1 MADELRFTEKTADNE
16 EDRLFE
22 SAIDLV
28 LSNGKRDYPSY
39 IGGLKVASGNQ
50 FDVCSPVDKSI
61 IFGSFQEPED
71 GLTERAVVVAK
82 DAFKTW
88 SKTTAEQRTEI
99 FDKVLAAVEQQRYRL
114 AAIVSL
120 SVGMKKEDALEEV
133 DRLIEVL
140 AKACDDIE
148 EKAGKPIGVW
158 AILSSHNSPLAAPMG
173 YACAAMIAGNV
184 VVMIPSVRS
193 PVPVYALYDILEEA
207 GLPAGVMN
215 VLVDRSKKFKC
226 TTDLA
231 NNMDMSGIVA
241 AGSGQRMEDLMF
253 LQADDELRFINEIK
267 GMNPILVYRPS
278 SMKEAARTVLDSAF
292 SFMGQRLDS
301 CSKVVVLE
309 NEQKAF
315 IDALVSEAKNI
326 KITDPNEPD
335 AFAGP
340 VISERKIDEFEK
352 MLDEVRGN
360 VVFGGKRVKDILT
373 ENGYYVTPAIV
384 MGLDE
389 YHDLNNMDSA
399 LPILSVQVCE
409 DLDQAID
416 IINCTEYGMCA
427 GIITKDGAVAERF
440 VKEINADEV
449 FINDPSNIIGVASKA
464 LVANFM
470 D

>member
-22 SAIDLV
+22 AAIDLV
-28 LSNGKRDYPSY
+28 LSNGKKDYPSY

-99 FDKVLAAVEQQRYRL
+99 FDKVLAVVEQQRYRL

-184 VVMIPSVRS
+184 VVMIPSARS
-193 PVPVYALYDILEEA
+193 PVPVYALYDILEEV

-231 NNMDMSGIVA
+231 NNMDVSGIVA

-384 MGLDE
+384 MGLE
-389 YHDLNNMDSA
+389 EEHDLNNMDSA

>member
-1 MADELRFTEKTADNE
+1 MADELKFTEKTADSE

-39 IGGLKVASGNQ
+39 IGGFKVASGNQ
-50 FDVCSPVDKSI
+50 FQVCSPVDKSI

-71 GLTERAVVVAK
+71 GLTDRAVVVAG

-88 SKTTAEQRTEI
+88 SKKSVDERTEI
-99 FDKVLAAVEQQRYRL
+99 FDKVLEAIEKQRYRL

-120 SVGMKKEDALEEV
+120 SVGMKKDDALAEV
-133 DRLIEVL
+133 DRLIEVI

-148 EKAGKPIGVW
+148 EKSGKPTGIW
-158 AILSSHNSPLAAPMG
+158 AILTSHNSPLAAPMG
-173 YACAAMIAGNV
+173 YACAAMIAGNT
-184 VVMIPSVRS
+184 VVMIPSVRA
-193 PVPVYALYDILEEA
+193 PVPVYAMYDILEDA
-207 GLPAGVMN
+207 GLPGGVLN
-215 VLVDRSKKFKC
+215 IIVDRSMKFKC
-226 TTDLA
+226 TTDLS
-231 NNMDMSGIVA
+231 NNPEVAGIVA

-253 LQADDELRFINEIK
+253 LQMNDELRFINEIK
-267 GMNPILVYRPS
+267 GMNPIFVYKPS
-278 SMKEAARTVLDSAF
+278 NMKEAAKTVLDSAF

-315 IDALVSEAKNI
+315 IDAIVAEAKNI
-326 KITDPNEPD
+326 KITDPNESD

-340 VISERKIDEFEK
+340 IISERKVEEFTDLVDELK
-352 MLDEVRGN
+352 GN
-360 VVFGGKRVKDILT
+360 IIYGGKKVKDILT

-389 YHDLNNMDSA
+389 EHDLNNMDSA
-399 LPILSVQVCE
+399 LPILSIQVVE
-409 DLDQAID
+409 DLETAID

-427 GIITKDGAVAERF
+427 GIITKDSSVAERF

-449 FINDPSNIIGVASKA
+449 FINDPSNIIGVASRA

-470 D
+470 E

>member
-1 MADELRFTEKTADNE
+1 MADELKFTEKTADNE

-39 IGGLKVASGNQ
+39 VGGLKVASGNQ
-50 FDVCSPVDKSI
+50 FQVCSPVDKSI

-82 DAFKTW
+82 DAFKKW
-88 SKTTAEQRTEI
+88 SKTSVEERTAI

-120 SVGMKKEDALEEV
+120 SVGMKREDALEEV
-133 DRLIEVL
+133 DRLVEVL

-148 EKAGKPIGVW
+148 EKAGKPIGIW
-158 AILSSHNSPLAAPMG
+158 AVLTSHNSPLAAPMG
-173 YACAAMIAGNV
+173 YACAAMIAGNAV
-184 VVMIPSVRS
+184 IMIPSVRA
-193 PVPVYALYDILEEA
+193 PVPVYALYEILEDA
-207 GLPAGVMN
+207 GLPGGVLN
-215 VLVDRSKKFKC
+215 VIIDRSMKYKC
-226 TTDLA
+226 TTELA
-231 NNMDMSGIVA
+231 NNPDVSGIVA

-253 LQADDELRFINEIK
+253 LQMDDELRFINEIK
-267 GMNPILVYRPS
+267 GMNPIMVYRPS
-278 SMKEAARTVLDSAF
+278 NMKEAARTVLDSAF

-309 NEQKAF
+309 SEQKAF

-326 KITDPNEPD
+326 KIDDPNEPD

-340 VISERKIDEFEK
+340 VISERKVKEFEDLVGELK
-352 MLDEVRGN
+352 GN
-360 VVFGGKRVKDILT
+360 IIFGGKKVKGELT
-373 ENGYYVTPAIV
+373 ENGYYVMPAIV

-389 YHDLNNMDSA
+389 EHDLNNMDSA
-399 LPILSVQVCE
+399 LPILSVQIVE

-449 FINDPSNIIGVASKA
+449 FINDPSNIIGVASRA

-470 D
+470 E

>member
-1 MADELRFTEKTADNE
+1 MADELKFTEKTAENE
-16 EDRLFE
+16 EDRLFDA
-22 SAIDLV
+22 AIELV

-39 IGGLKVASGNQ
+39 VGGLKVASGNL
-50 FDVCSPVDKSI
+50 FNICSPVDKSI
-61 IFGSFQEPED
+61 IFGSCQEPED

-88 SKTTAEQRTEI
+88 SKSSVEERTKI
-99 FDKVLAAVEQQRYRL
+99 FDKVLEQLDKQKYRL

-120 SVGMKKEDALEEV
+120 SVGMRREDALEEV
-133 DRLIEVL
+133 ERLVEVI

-148 EKAGKPIGVW
+148 EKKGKATGVW
-158 AILSSHNSPLAAPMG
+158 AILTSHNSPLAAPMG
-173 YACAAMIAGNV
+173 YACAAIIAGNTAI
-184 VVMIPSVRS
+184 MIPSVRA
-193 PVPVYALYDILEEA
+193 PVPVYAMYEILEDA
-207 GLPAGVMN
+207 GLPGGVLN
-215 VLVDRSKKFKC
+215 VIVDRSMKYKC
-226 TTDLA
+226 TMELA
-231 NNMDMSGIVA
+231 NNMDVCGIVA

-253 LQADDELRFINEIK
+253 LQTDDELRFINEIK
-267 GMNPILVYRPS
+267 GMNPIMVYKPS

-309 NEQKAF
+309 SEQKAF

-326 KITDPNEPD
+326 RITDPNEPD

-340 VISERKIDEFEK
+340 VISQRKVDAFMDLVDELK
-352 MLDEVRGN
+352 GN
-360 VVFGGKRVKDILT
+360 VIFGGKKVKDMLT

-389 YHDLNNMDSA
+389 EHDLNNMDSA
-399 LPILSVQVCE
+399 LPILSVQIVQ
-409 DLDQAID
+409 DVDQAID

-427 GIITKDGAVAERF
+427 GIITKDQAFAERF
-440 VKEINADEV
+440 VDEINADEV
-449 FINDPSNIIGVASKA
+449 FINDPSNIIGVASRA

-470 D
+470 E